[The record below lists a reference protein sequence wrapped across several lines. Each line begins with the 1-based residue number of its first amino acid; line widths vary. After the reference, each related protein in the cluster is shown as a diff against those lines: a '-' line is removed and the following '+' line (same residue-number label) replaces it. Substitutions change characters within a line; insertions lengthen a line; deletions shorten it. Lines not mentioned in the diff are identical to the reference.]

1 MNICVFGS
9 ARDTVPEVYIK
20 QTELLGRTMAAR
32 SHGLV
37 FGGGA
42 TGMMGAVAR
51 GVHAVGGRIVSVA
64 PDFFRQPGV
73 LVEYAT
79 EEIITP
85 TMFRRKEVMVERS
98 DAFVAAPGGIGTLD
112 ELFEVFTLLSLEQ
125 HQKPV
130 ALYNIDGFFSGL
142 LDFLSK
148 MEREDFFLP
157 GLMDQLGVFDQPGAL
172 LDWLEN
178 RCGKNGSTVL

>member
-20 QTELLGRTMAAR
+20 QTELLGRALAAR
-32 SHGLV
+32 GHGLV

-51 GVHAVGGRIVSVA
+51 GVRDLGGRIISVA
-64 PDFFRQPGV
+64 PDFFQQPGV
-73 LVEYAT
+73 LVEYAA
-79 EEIITP
+79 EEIITR
-85 TMFRRKEVMVERS
+85 TMFQRKEVMVERS

-112 ELFEVFTLLSLEQ
+112 ELFEVFTLLSLDR

-130 ALYNIDGFFSGL
+130 ALYNIDGFFDGL
-142 LDFLSK
+142 LNFMAK

-157 GLMDQLGVFDQPGAL
+157 GLMDRLGVFEQAEEL
-172 LDWLEN
+172 LDYLEN
-178 RCGKNGSTVL
+178 